1 MIKNAFGL
9 IYTGENNPNMR
20 DLALSRAV
28 AAMPFGGRYR
38 CVDFILSNLVHTGVS
53 SVGLIA
59 QKNYHSLMDH
69 LGAGKEWDLHRKRE
83 GLFILPPYMTKES
96 SGLYRGSIDAYRAS
110 LGYVRRCPQQYVI
123 LSGSHTIFNTSFH
136 DMYEQHIRSGADITI
151 MYNEVT
157 EKDMEADGGE
167 QYKDLRLEIDE
178 NGRVTSMELDP
189 YRPRTNFRSCDV
201 LIMDKLLLE
210 YLVEEAYARGQE
222 SFTRDVLLK
231 KCQTLRI
238 YGWKYDGYVARMN
251 SVSSFFHHN
260 LAVLDPEIRADLFD
274 RKRPVYTKVKDEVSA
289 RYGENAAV
297 KNAIVADGCEVD
309 GTVENSVLFRGVKI
323 GKGSVVKNSIIMQ
336 GVTIGEGVT
345 LDHVVLDKG
354 TTIRNGRTLV
364 GYDGCPIILK
374 KNTNV

>member
-28 AAMPFGGRYR
+28 AALPFGGRYR
-38 CVDFILSNLVHTGVS
+38 SVDFILSNLVHSGVS

-69 LGAGKEWDLHRKRE
+69 LGSGKEWDLHRKRE

-96 SGLYRGSIDAYRAS
+96 SGLYRGSVDAYRAS

-136 DMYEQHIRSGADITI
+136 EMYEQHIRTGADITV

-157 EKDMEADGGE
+157 EEETAIDGSE
-167 QYKDLRLEIDE
+167 QYKDLRLDIDE
-178 NGRVTSMELDP
+178 NGRITSMELDP

-231 KCQTLRI
+231 KYIEDSAHLWEEGAKELR
-238 YGWKYDGYVARMN
+238 Y
-251 SVSSFFHHN
+251 
-260 LAVLDPEIRADLFD
+260 EI
-274 RKRPVYTKVKDEVSA
+274 
-289 RYGENAAV
+289 
-297 KNAIVADGCEVD
+297 
-309 GTVENSVLFRGVKI
+309 I
-323 GKGSVVKNSIIMQ
+323 GS
-336 GVTIGEGVT
+336 TIGTHAGPGV
-345 LDHVVLDKG
+345 VAAAFF
-354 TTIRNGRTLV
+354 
-364 GYDGCPIILK
+364 K
-374 KNTNV
+374 KS